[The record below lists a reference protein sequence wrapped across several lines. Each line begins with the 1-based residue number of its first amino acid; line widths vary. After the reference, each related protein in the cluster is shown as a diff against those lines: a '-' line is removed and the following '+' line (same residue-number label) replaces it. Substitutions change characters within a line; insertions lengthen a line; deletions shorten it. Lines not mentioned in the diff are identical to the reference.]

1 MRQSKCIQL
10 QNNASGKTYNEVYNE
25 NHIIKLIY
33 MEMHLWRYETPTG
46 CLVMKATK
54 AFAYCIG

>member
-10 QNNASGKTYNEVYNE
+10 QNREWPEKIKMYTVENNASGKTYNEVYNE

-33 MEMHLWRYETPTG
+33 MEMHL
-46 CLVMKATK
+46 
-54 AFAYCIG
+54 